1 MKSLAIHPIQK
12 INIVRHILAED
23 GTFPNNGLLPLLL
36 YRQALNIED
45 DKETDTIKE
54 ILESNNWTNPWV
66 DSIFDYQHY
75 HSTAHEVLMIIQGSS
90 QVQFGGPNGIIL
102 TIEKR

>member
-1 MKSLAIHPIQK
+1 MKPLPETAQPIQK
-12 INIVRHILAED
+12 INIARHILAED

-54 ILESNNWTNPWV
+54 SSRATNGR
-66 DSIFDYQHY
+66 
-75 HSTAHEVLMIIQGSS
+75 TRG
-90 QVQFGGPNGIIL
+90 
-102 TIEKR
+102 